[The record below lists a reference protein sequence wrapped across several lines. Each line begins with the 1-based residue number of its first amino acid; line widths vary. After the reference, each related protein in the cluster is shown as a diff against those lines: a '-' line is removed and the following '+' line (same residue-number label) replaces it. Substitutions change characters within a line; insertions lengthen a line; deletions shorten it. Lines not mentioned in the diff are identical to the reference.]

1 MKTLVVAAALI
12 AQGKQILLAQREA
25 EDDWGLR
32 WEFPGGTL
40 EDDEGPREC
49 IKRELREELGVAVEV
64 GSIYH
69 VTFQRYQRFN
79 VLLLVYRCTI
89 TRGIPTAI
97 ACQEVRWIGKDSLI
111 DLPMPP
117 ADEEIRERLLQED
130 LWDLGAV

>member
-49 IKRELREELGVAVEV
+49 IKRELREELGIAVEV

>member
-49 IKRELREELGVAVEV
+49 IKRELREELGIAVEV

-79 VLLLVYRCTI
+79 VLLLIYRCTI

-97 ACQEVRWIGKDSLI
+97 DCQEVRWIGKDSLI

>member
-1 MKTLVVAAALI
+1 MKTLVVAASLI
-12 AQGKQILLAQREA
+12 AQGNRILLAQREA
-25 EDDWGLR
+25 GDDWGLR

-49 IKRELREELGVAVEV
+49 VKRELREELGVEVEIE
-64 GSIYH
+64 SIYH
-69 VTFQRYQRFN
+69 VTFHRYQCFN

-89 TRGIPTAI
+89 TKGIPTAI
-97 ACQEVRWIGKDSLI
+97 ACREVRWIGKEGLI

-130 LWDLGAV
+130 LWGLTAV

>member
-12 AQGKQILLAQREA
+12 AEKRHILVAQREA

-40 EDDEGPREC
+40 EEDEGPHEC
-49 IKRELREELGVAVEV
+49 IKRELREELGIGVEIEGIYQAV
-64 GSIYH
+64 
-69 VTFQRYQRFN
+69 FARYERFN
-79 VLLLVYRCTI
+79 VLLLVYRCTM
-89 TRGIPTAI
+89 TEGIPTAI
-97 ACQEVRWIGKDSLI
+97 SCREVRWVGKEELA

-117 ADEEIRERLLQED
+117 ADEEIRARILRED